1 MKMKTS
7 EKEKNIAYFESE
19 LPRLLK
25 DVAYNHKFVVIHG
38 QKIQGTYDTFDS
50 ALGFAV
56 ANFPPDEFAIQ
67 RVMGQGEQIDFL
79 RAASV

>member
-1 MKMKTS
+1 MNMP

-19 LPRLLK
+19 LPRLLN
-25 DVAYNHKFVVIHG
+25 DLAYKGKYLVIHG
-38 QKIQGTYDTFDS
+38 QKIQGTYDSFES
-50 ALGFAV
+50 ALGFALSK
-56 ANFPPDEFAIQ
+56 FSPDEFAIQ